1 MDDDWKR
8 EVKADL
14 AEVRKDIKVLLEDVG
29 RLKGVS
35 ALISGI
41 VATVVAGA
49 ITAVLAFALSGCA
62 PYPPANG
69 NLPSLPSGAVVALTD
84 EDGVAYCTG
93 TNTDRGLI
101 TAAHCVRDAVSGEVR
116 VGTLWGLSADRAY
129 WETTHPVR
137 VLRVDERADI
147 AVLERLPRR
156 LAAERHGR
164 EG

>member
-69 NLPSLPSGAVVALTD
+69 NLTVT
-84 EDGVAYCTG
+84 ED
-93 TNTDRGLI
+93 L
-101 TAAHCVRDAVSGEVR
+101 
-116 VGTLWGLSADRAY
+116 
-129 WETTHPVR
+129 
-137 VLRVDERADI
+137 
-147 AVLERLPRR
+147 
-156 LAAERHGR
+156 
-164 EG
+164 

>member
-69 NLPSLPSGAVVALTD
+69 NLCPRRDRSMAARDNADRNHCRPRGVHPPPLRWAAVVRAGVHSDSIPLRSPQPQPGAGPTD
-84 EDGVAYCTG
+84 
-93 TNTDRGLI
+93 N
-101 TAAHCVRDAVSGEVR
+101 
-116 VGTLWGLSADRAY
+116 
-129 WETTHPVR
+129 ET
-137 VLRVDERADI
+137 
-147 AVLERLPRR
+147 
-156 LAAERHGR
+156 
-164 EG
+164 